1 MSLYFYIN
9 IGSETGGQYLV
20 NQNCVL
26 HFNGENIDRTESTK
40 YVYLVIE
47 FSYDGN
53 MQIAKLDLYKRGL
66 KAYFKLM
73 RSLKP
78 FPTPKISMNLFD
90 HLIKTIILY
99 GCEIWSPFD
108 LDYKSMK

>member
-1 MSLYFYIN
+1 MGLTLNVSKTKHMILN
-9 IGSETGGQYLV
+9 SKYLV

-26 HFNGENIDRTESTK
+26 HFYGENIDRTESTN
-40 YVYLVIE
+40 YLGIE
-47 FSYDGN
+47 FSHAGN

-78 FPTPKISMNLFD
+78 FPTPKL
-90 HLIKTIILY
+90 
-99 GCEIWSPFD
+99 
-108 LDYKSMK
+108 

>member
-1 MSLYFYIN
+1 MNVLLSMLN
-9 IGSETGGQYLV
+9 SKYLV

-40 YVYLVIE
+40 YLGIE
-47 FSYDGN
+47 FSHDGN

-78 FPTPKISMNLFD
+78 FATPTISINIFD
-90 HLIKTIILY
+90 FIYLCI
-99 GCEIWSPFD
+99 
-108 LDYKSMK
+108 